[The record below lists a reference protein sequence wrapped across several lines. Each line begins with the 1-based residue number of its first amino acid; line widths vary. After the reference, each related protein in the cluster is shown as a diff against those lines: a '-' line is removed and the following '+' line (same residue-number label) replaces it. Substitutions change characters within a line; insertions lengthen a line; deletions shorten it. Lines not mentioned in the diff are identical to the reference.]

1 MVQQI
6 WSKLNPRE
14 RMAVIGAG
22 LIVLSWL
29 LGIVLSR
36 GLYGVAGAGGVG
48 LLGAIA
54 VLVVVYLP

>member
-1 MVQQI
+1 MVQLV

-29 LGIVLSR
+29 LGIVLSS
-36 GLYGVAGAGGVG
+36 GL
-48 LLGAIA
+48 
-54 VLVVVYLP
+54 